1 MPVRP
6 LPKPVTSRRLKS
18 VLDNP
23 ARTEVSGEKKRATTK
38 AEDRAARA
46 LADARNRSTRR
57 EVTRDT
63 RYGAVENPLRKL
75 EREERER
82 HLQNKTKRST
92 SIARLKRH
100 GAAEEEGE
108 EEELESWEDMELR
121 EEKAL
126 DRSAAQASLGIAP
139 PLPRSILRP
148 EKKSQRKDDRSESD
162 EE

>member
-23 ARTEVSGEKKRATTK
+23 ARAGVPGVDEKHKATTK
-38 AEDRAARA
+38 AEERAARA
-46 LADARNRSTRR
+46 LADARNRSSRR
-57 EVTRDT
+57 QVTRDT
-63 RYGAVENPLRKL
+63 RYGVVENPLRKL

-82 HLQNKTKRST
+82 HLENKTKRST
-92 SIARLKRH
+92 SVAHLKRH
-100 GAAEEEGE
+100 GATDEEED
-108 EEELESWEDMELR
+108 EELESWEDMEIR

-148 EKKSQRKDDRSESD
+148 EKKVNKSMSQSVD
-162 EE
+162 E